1 MAKAEKI
8 KIVKCRYSHC
18 LHESKELNAE
28 DAVKVGKSAYYH
40 KDCCQTKE
48 NIAEI
53 ADTFVKRVDKNVAYP
68 LLTKT
73 INNIVFNKKVD
84 SDIFSNV
91 LDKASKDYTDKR
103 EVKDYAS
110 KEDNSYASKTKCAK
124 NVKDTSDK
132 EYSLSVIKTSDSN
145 NSFCSSLKPVKSIIL
160 CLFFNSSKS
169 IGCSSSQYFW

>member
-53 ADTFVKRVDKNVAYP
+53 ADIFVKRVDKNVAYP

-84 SDIFSNV
+84 SDFLLFALKYHLDHGRPLNYPQGMYYILSNE
-91 LDKASKDYTDKR
+91 DMKKDYMIMQ
-103 EVKDYAS
+103 S
-110 KEDNSYASKTKCAK
+110 KKIRKEQESMNTIVEENKLETSFAYKTKK
-124 NVKDTSDK
+124 
-132 EYSLSVIKTSDSN
+132 
-145 NSFCSSLKPVKSIIL
+145 KSGFESIL
-160 CLFFNSSKS
+160 RK
-169 IGCSSSQYFW
+169 